1 LATVLKHRLGFLKRF
16 GFGLLRR
23 GSRLFRASTDLFD
36 DYYEPRADW
45 KSGLQNGGH
54 LLYSLVRCL
63 YPDVV
68 VEIGSARGKSSC
80 CMALACKHNGKGKV
94 YAIDPHI
101 KNAWSEIGT
110 SGDNE
115 HFMRTRL
122 KEYNLEPYCEV
133 IRDLSTNAA
142 KTWNR
147 PIDLIFIDGSHSYEG
162 VKSDFDLFQPWFTDK
177 ALVVFHDTTWDYE
190 NCEEARRKFDLPEE
204 LGVPKFLQE
213 LREAGYPSITFPAMP
228 GITVLDPH
236 VGGYDFIAGKGW
248 PSMQAKN

>member
-1 LATVLKHRLGFLKRF
+1 LVIVFKPRIGFLRRLGF
-16 GFGLLRR
+16 GFLR
-23 GSRLFRASTDLFD
+23 GSSRQFRASSDLFD
-36 DYYEPRADW
+36 HYYEHKKDW

-80 CMALACKHNGKGKV
+80 CMALGCKHNGKGKV

-115 HFMRTRL
+115 QFLRSRL
-122 KEYNLEPYCEV
+122 KEYGLESYCEV
-133 IRDLSTNAA
+133 IRDASTNAA

-147 PIDLIFIDGSHSYEG
+147 PIDLIFIDGDHSYGG
-162 VKSDFDLFQPWFTDK
+162 VKADFELFQPWFTDK
-177 ALVVFHDTTWDYE
+177 CLVVFHDTTWEYE
-190 NCEEARRKFDLPEE
+190 HNEEVRRKYDFPEE
-204 LGVPKFLQE
+204 LGVPRFLQE
-213 LREAGYPSITFPAMP
+213 LREAGYHSITFPANP
-228 GITVLDPH
+228 GITILDPH
-236 VGGYDFIAGKGW
+236 VGGYDFLAGKGW
-248 PSMQAKN
+248 PSIQAKS